1 MAGRKRKYTQ
11 DTHKYIAIDYDG
23 TIVDEGAF
31 PEVGEFK
38 TLAIVTIKRMIAEGY
53 KVGIWTARGGAEQK
67 ELVMGALKEQGVDTS
82 QVLFNEHFEY
92 FLNKYESRS
101 PKIYGDIY
109 IDDRAY
115 GVKKIDWL
123 SIHLDFF
130 GNFNK
135 EALDELTETALPK
148 ISKLAYKL
156 NDLLTKA

>member
-115 GVKKIDWL
+115 GVKKIDWVD
-123 SIHLDFF
+123 IHYDFF
-130 GNFNK
+130 GDYNQ
-135 EALDELTETALPK
+135 EAFDEGLERA
-148 ISKLAYKL
+148 ISSVNGLFHKL
-156 NDLLTKA
+156 NNLLTKA